1 MNFKHSVLSV
11 LSVLP
16 ILFIHSVVAMLMMS
30 SVAFAQQEQ
39 GSDADGVDAVR
50 RVGQLPYEVIVRPRV
65 NRAHLRDLI
74 QKVEQDFFDRFN
86 ELNPDDFY
94 DIDCYRVKP
103 TGTHLTGRICEP
115 EFHTYF
121 RSENASESMM
131 LMISESPFMFLYSPR
146 ALKAEL
152 SPYYDRLT
160 AMLEDHYSSD
170 AELNAIGEALAELK
184 DRLENYGREQ

>member
-1 MNFKHSVLSV
+1 MNIRLSI
-11 LSVLP
+11 LSFLIMLLMP
-16 ILFIHSVVAMLMMS
+16 GVAG
-30 SVAFAQQEQ
+30 AQEEQ
-39 GSDADGVDAVR
+39 GDDSGT

-74 QKVEQDFFDRFN
+74 HKVEQDFFDRFN

-94 DIDCYRVKP
+94 DIDCYRVRP

-121 RSENASESMM
+121 RAENASESMM
-131 LMISESPFMFLYSPR
+131 LMISESPFMYLYSPR
-146 ALKAEL
+146 GLKSEL

-160 AMLEDHYSSD
+160 AMLEDHYRSD
-170 AELNAIGEALAELK
+170 EELHAIGEALAELK
-184 DRLENYGREQ
+184 DRLQNYGR

>member
-1 MNFKHSVLSV
+1 MNIRISILS
-11 LSVLP
+11 LLITLLLP
-16 ILFIHSVVAMLMMS
+16 NVGS
-30 SVAFAQQEQ
+30 AQQEQ
-39 GSDADGVDAVR
+39 SDAAESGEAVS

-74 QKVEQDFFDRFN
+74 HKVEQDFFDRFN

-94 DIDCYRVKP
+94 DIDCYRVRP

-131 LMISESPFMFLYSPR
+131 LMISRSPMFLYSPR
-146 ALKAEL
+146 ALKSEL

-160 AMLEDHYSSD
+160 AMLEDHYGSD
-170 AELNAIGEALAELK
+170 TELRAIGKALAELK
-184 DRLENYGREQ
+184 DRLENYGK

>member
-1 MNFKHSVLSV
+1 MKFKLIVLSV
-11 LSVLP
+11 LTTLV
-16 ILFIHSVVAMLMMS
+16 MS
-30 SVAFAQQEQ
+30 SAAIAQREQ
-39 GSDADGVDAVR
+39 GSEADVDDVDDVR

-74 QKVEQDFFDRFN
+74 QKVEQDFFARFN

-94 DIDCYRVKP
+94 DIDCYRIRP

-131 LMISESPFMFLYSPR
+131 LMISESPSMFLYSPR
-146 ALKAEL
+146 ALKTEL

-160 AMLEDHYSSD
+160 AMLEEHYGSD
-170 AELNAIGEALAELK
+170 TELRAIGEALAELK
-184 DRLENYGREQ
+184 ERLQSYGN